1 MQKSNNRSANP
12 FTSVNSACGMGPVSC
27 STPPNSIGPDQ
38 CVFSVNGEQKS
49 FSKYGAIRKW
59 SPVIENVLPRMK
71 NYKIKEALSC
81 FCEWFSMKESEFK
94 SDVNELPLKVNQ
106 IAKKIKNWSERIE
119 VIGKYFN
126 PVSGEIEYKLSNGN
140 YVPINSEFEYEISND
155 DMEELF
161 GCEFIRDF
169 DICAFRDSQIDKII

>member
-27 STPPNSIGPDQ
+27 ST
-38 CVFSVNGEQKS
+38 
-49 FSKYGAIRKW
+49 
-59 SPVIENVLPRMK
+59 
-71 NYKIKEALSC
+71 
-81 FCEWFSMKESEFK
+81 
-94 SDVNELPLKVNQ
+94 Q